1 VSRSVNK
8 VMLIGN
14 LGNDPEVRNT
24 AGGAKVATFSLATSR
39 QWNSQG
45 GEKQEKTEWHRC
57 VAWNSNWSG
66 GAKGGSGMGLAD
78 IVEKYCKKGERVY
91 VEGAI
96 EYSQWKDK
104 EGQTR
109 YTTEIR
115 VRELMLLGGGGRG
128 GDFDSDSS
136 DSGRSRAPARSAGAG
151 AARSNENSFDD
162 FPAALED
169 QDDDLPF

>member
-1 VSRSVNK
+1 MSRSVNK
-8 VMLIGN
+8 VILIGN
-14 LGNDPEVRNT
+14 LGNDPEVRT
-24 AGGAKVATFSLATSR
+24 TTGGGKVSTFSLATSR
-39 QWNSQG
+39 QWNSQS

-57 VAWNSNWSG
+57 VAWNSNWAGASG
-66 GAKGGSGMGLAD
+66 KGSGTGLAD
-78 IVEKYCKKGERVY
+78 IVEKYCRKGERVY

-96 EYSQWKDK
+96 EYGQYKDK

-115 VRELMLLGGGGRG
+115 VRELMLLGGKGGG
-128 GDFDSDSS
+128 GDFDSDPDSS
-136 DSGRSRAPARSAGAG
+136 RSRAPARSAGKAG
-151 AARSNENSFDD
+151 GNSFDD